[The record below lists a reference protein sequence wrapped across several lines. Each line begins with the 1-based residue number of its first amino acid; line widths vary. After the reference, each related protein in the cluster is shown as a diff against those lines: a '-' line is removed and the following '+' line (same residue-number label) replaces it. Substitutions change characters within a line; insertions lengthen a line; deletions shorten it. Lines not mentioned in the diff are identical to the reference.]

1 MSGPRR
7 KMPPGAHKV
16 AAGPTII
23 QRVWDQM
30 DRAMIKYLEDPTDQR
45 RGIVRGLAT
54 AVALYESPGSP
65 NVKEV
70 ERRYRVK
77 HKGR

>member
-1 MSGPRR
+1 MSGPR
-7 KMPPGAHKV
+7 KKGAFKV
-16 AAGPTII
+16 PHGPTII
-23 QRVWDQM
+23 QKVWDQM
-30 DRAMIKYLEDPTDQR
+30 DRAMVKYLENPTDQR

-70 ERRYRVK
+70 ERRYLRK
-77 HKGR
+77 HKAQG